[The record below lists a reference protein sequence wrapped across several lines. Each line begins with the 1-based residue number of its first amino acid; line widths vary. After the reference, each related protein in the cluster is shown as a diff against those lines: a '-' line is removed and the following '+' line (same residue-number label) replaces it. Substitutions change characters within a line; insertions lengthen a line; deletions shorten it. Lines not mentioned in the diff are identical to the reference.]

1 MNMWNN
7 VVNAWWPLVF
17 YPATDA
23 PKFYKGMWAMIG
35 ACVATLLITALVWYM
50 ERREWRIKALEKDE
64 VEPLEEHE
72 WRKSDGVRREEDGV
86 DEKKQL
92 ST

>member
-1 MNMWNN
+1 MWNN

-35 ACVATLLITALVWYM
+35 TCIATLFVTALVWYM
-50 ERREWRIKALEKDE
+50 ERREWWIRHVRSQDGTQQLKER
-64 VEPLEEHE
+64 E
-72 WRKSDGVRREEDGV
+72 WSKSSGVRQTNT
-86 DEKKQL
+86 DEKEREA
-92 ST
+92 SI